1 MLAVDRAATQQVIDR
16 HFGPGARV
24 LSVDPLQG
32 DRAKRI
38 RHSRVWRVSFLDRD
52 ARRRS
57 VILRNPVSVA
67 DGDQHI
73 ASRVR
78 HALWQFQAF
87 NRLPHHARAYAVGAL
102 GADGRQYDLGDVRE
116 PFILEEDVQGRD
128 LMSDLWDGTAGDDRV
143 HRELLACARLL
154 REVHRRE
161 LPDGADYRRSLRE
174 YTVRY
179 CRLLDT
185 FPEGSEFVARH
196 GEAVTQ
202 SGLRWYWRLRGHP
215 ERLSVIHGDFHPGNI
230 LFRDGDICVI
240 DRKHLEYGDPNE
252 DVAPLVVNV
261 LVAALARHGRLTEP
275 HVAQLSDFFAEY
287 LRGGVNADYA
297 EWMPP
302 FVLTR
307 LLVLANPDW
316 YALEEGVRQRIWRFA
331 AEVCEL
337 DRLAWQDLAEWFT

>member
-1 MLAVDRAATQQVIDR
+1 MPAVDAATTQQVLDR
-16 HFGPGARV
+16 HFGPGVRV
-24 LSVDPLQG
+24 LSVDQLQG
-32 DRAKRI
+32 DRAKHI
-38 RHSRVWRVSFLDRD
+38 RHSRVWRVGFLDRD

-57 VILRNPVSVA
+57 VIVRSPVSMA
-67 DGDQHI
+67 DGDQHV
-73 ASRVR
+73 ANRLR
-78 HALWQFQAF
+78 HALWQFEAF

-102 GADGRQYDLGDVRE
+102 GADGRHVDLGGVRD
-116 PFILEEDVQGRD
+116 PFILEEDVPGRD
-128 LMSDLWDGTAGDDRV
+128 LMSDLWDGTVADDRV
-143 HRELLACARLL
+143 RRELLACARLL

-185 FPEGSEFVARH
+185 FAEGSAFVARH
-196 GEAVTQ
+196 GEAVTR
-202 SGLRWYWRLRGHP
+202 SAMRWYWRLRGRR
-215 ERLSVIHGDFHPGNI
+215 ERLCVIHGDFHPGNI

-240 DRKHLEYGDPNE
+240 DRKHLEFGDPNE
-252 DVAPLVVNV
+252 DVAPLVVNL
-261 LVAALARHGRLTEP
+261 LVAALARHGRLTEV
-275 HVAQLSDFFAEY
+275 HVAQLRDFFAEY

-297 EWMPP
+297 EFFPP

-316 YALEEGVRQRIWRFA
+316 YALEGGVRERIWGFA

-337 DRLAWQDLAEWFT
+337 DRLAWQDLVARFA